1 MDISVII
8 YLNIFKSIEN
18 LGGRGLFYFKYF
30 MVFIIIIELMMSY
43 TMISSAYIGYT
54 EKRSKFIM
62 IPIISIV
69 MSIIVLITLAIT
81 VFI

>member
-1 MDISVII
+1 
-8 YLNIFKSIEN
+8 
-18 LGGRGLFYFKYF
+18 

-43 TMISSAYIGYT
+43 TMISAAYIGYT

-69 MSIIVLITLAIT
+69 MSIILLITLAIT

>member
-1 MDISVII
+1 
-8 YLNIFKSIEN
+8 
-18 LGGRGLFYFKYF
+18 

-69 MSIIVLITLAIT
+69 MSIIVLITLAIA
-81 VFI
+81 VFIYIN

>member
-1 MDISVII
+1 
-8 YLNIFKSIEN
+8 
-18 LGGRGLFYFKYF
+18 

-54 EKRSKFIM
+54 QKRVNFIM
-62 IPIISIV
+62 IPTISSV

>member
-1 MDISVII
+1 M
-8 YLNIFKSIEN
+8 
-18 LGGRGLFYFKYF
+18 G
-30 MVFIIIIELMMSY
+30 FIIIIELMMSY
-43 TMISSAYIGYT
+43 TMISAAYIGYT

>member
-54 EKRSKFIM
+54 
-62 IPIISIV
+62 
-69 MSIIVLITLAIT
+69 
-81 VFI
+81 

>member
-1 MDISVII
+1 M
-8 YLNIFKSIEN
+8 
-18 LGGRGLFYFKYF
+18 FYFKYF

-62 IPIISIV
+62 IPIISIA
-69 MSIIVLITLAIT
+69 MSISVLITLAIA